1 MDPRL
6 LDYYN
11 RELQFVR
18 EMGAEFAQ
26 AYPRIAARLGI
37 EGLECADP
45 YVERLLESFAFLTAR
60 VQLKLDARHPD
71 FTQHLLEL
79 VYPHFLC
86 PVPACAIVEIVPD
99 MKEGSLQ
106 TGHNVHRGT
115 SLRTPLGKGERTAC
129 EFRTAHGVTLWPVSV
144 VEAKYLS
151 GSGALSAQGIA
162 TDGNARAAI
171 RLRLKAAPGVRFNTL
186 PLDSLVFFIKATPD
200 IAARIHEQVVA
211 DCLGF
216 HARGVAGAGT
226 APRASVWR
234 PAADIRPMGLEDD
247 EALLPVTRRSFQGY
261 RLLQEYFALPER
273 FLFFELRQLRE
284 ALAGCDGDELEIFL
298 SMGRAQ
304 PALENALDASHF
316 RLGCTPVVNL
326 FPRQTDRI
334 HVTSTTTELHLV
346 ADRNRPA
353 DFEIFSLERL
363 QAIGVGGESISEV
376 APLYSADHRTDVSR
390 PMTYYTL
397 QRRPRLLPMRQQQSG
412 SRAGYVGSE
421 CFLSLVDT
429 GQRQLTGAIRQL
441 DAEALCTNRDL
452 PIQLA
457 PGQGTTDF
465 HVVGGAPAESIRCI
479 AGPSYPRSS
488 PAFGDTA
495 WRLISHLSLNYLSLD
510 GAGTATGAD
519 MLRGMLALYADPND
533 AAVARQIEG
542 VRTVS
547 YRPVIR
553 RMPRM
558 GPASYGRGLEI
569 TVTLDEPAF
578 EGFGLVPL
586 AGVLERFFARYVS
599 INAFTQ
605 LRLQS
610 SLRGEIKTWP
620 VRLGGRQTL

>member
-26 AYPRIAARLGI
+26 AYPRIAARLGV
-37 EGLECADP
+37 EGIECADP
-45 YVERLLESFAFLTAR
+45 YVERLLEGFAFLTAR

-79 VYPHFLC
+79 IYPHFLC
-86 PVPACAIVEIVPD
+86 PVPACAIVEIAPD
-99 MKEGSLQ
+99 MKEASLQ
-106 TGHNVHRGT
+106 AGHLVKRGT
-115 SLRTPLGKGERTAC
+115 SLRTPLGKGDRTAC
-129 EFRTAHGVTLWPVSV
+129 EFRTAHAVTLWPIGV

-186 PLDSLVFFIKATPD
+186 PLDALTFFIKATPD
-200 IAARIHEQVVA
+200 IAARIHEQIAA

-216 HARGVAGAGT
+216 YARGGGT
-226 APRASVWR
+226 GQRTSVWR
-234 PAADIRPMGLEDD
+234 PAANIRPVGLEDD

-261 RLLQEYFALPER
+261 RLLQEYFVLPER
-273 FLFFELRQLRE
+273 FLFFELQQLRE
-284 ALAGCDGDELEIFL
+284 AMANCDGDELEIFL
-298 SMGRAQ
+298 AMGRAQ

-316 RLGCTPVVNL
+316 RLGCTPATNL
-326 FPRQTDRI
+326 FTRQVDRI

-363 QAIGVGGESISEV
+363 QAIGIGGESISEV
-376 APLYSADHRTDVSR
+376 APLYSADHRSDASR
-390 PMTYYTL
+390 PTTYYTL
-397 QRRPRLLPMRQQQSG
+397 QRRPRLLPTRQQQSG
-412 SRAGYVGSE
+412 ARAGYVGSE
-421 CFLSLVDT
+421 CYLSLVDT
-429 GQRQLTGAIRQL
+429 GNRHLTGEIRQL
-441 DAEALCTNRDL
+441 DVEALCTNRDL

-457 PGQGTTDF
+457 AGQGTTDF
-465 HVVGGAPAESIRCI
+465 HVEGGAPAESIRCI
-479 AGPSYPRSS
+479 SGPSYPRPS

-510 GAGTATGAD
+510 GTGTAAGAD
-519 MLRGMLALYADPND
+519 MLRNMLALYADPND
-533 AAVARQIEG
+533 AAVTRQIEG
-542 VRTVS
+542 VRSVS

-569 TVTLDEPAF
+569 TLTLDEPAF

-586 AGVLERFFARYVS
+586 ASVLERFFARYVS

-605 LRLQS
+605 VRLQS
-610 SLRGEIKTWP
+610 SLRGDIKAWP
-620 VRLGGRQTL
+620 VRLGCRQTL